1 MIIINFGE
9 WKGTLILLG
18 ERKHKACPCWGRFVI
33 SKLCRIYHMYC
44 GWIPGTNP
52 VIQLCFQTSEPRRL
66 FLVSEKLIFPSAED
80 LVVVPDNFDTVV
92 INWEIRR
99 RSKNSRKTM
108 KITYLSIYKLN
119 TLYFITSCIIVVLLL
134 RQTPP
139 DKSSVKTIL
148 IIILLNF
155 PVKEFQM
162 FRSSQWYGVP
172 LMLII

>member
-1 MIIINFGE
+1 
-9 WKGTLILLG
+9 
-18 ERKHKACPCWGRFVI
+18 
-33 SKLCRIYHMYC
+33 
-44 GWIPGTNP
+44 
-52 VIQLCFQTSEPRRL
+52 
-66 FLVSEKLIFPSAED
+66 
-80 LVVVPDNFDTVV
+80 
-92 INWEIRR
+92 
-99 RSKNSRKTM
+99 M
-108 KITYLSIYKLN
+108 KRTYLSIYKLN

>member
-1 MIIINFGE
+1 MSLLRKICNLKTLYNISHVLWYKSWNQPGNSIMFPNVRTEKIVSGFREINFPLRLKI
-9 WKGTLILLG
+9 W
-18 ERKHKACPCWGRFVI
+18 
-33 SKLCRIYHMYC
+33 S
-44 GWIPGTNP
+44 
-52 VIQLCFQTSEPRRL
+52 L
-66 FLVSEKLIFPSAED
+66 FLITLTP
-80 LVVVPDNFDTVV
+80 LL
-92 INWEIRR
+92 RR